1 VNEPHVSFT
10 AAPVVISTIHFP
22 SVFVWCQVEGR
33 TTELASLWISRKR
46 PLPLDPVTTATPLDP
61 LTTAT
66 PLDPLTTA
74 TPLDPLSAANN
85 GSTAKPALAYGKEE
99 IVEGK
104 TFDNSSDLPT
114 TIGYNISQVMT
125 TSLKIRLLPT
135 SNILTPIFLEFM
147 HTYTPLP
154 FTCYFIFY

>member
-10 AAPVVISTIHFP
+10 ATPVVISTIHFP

-46 PLPLDPVTTATPLDP
+46 PVPLDPV
-61 LTTAT
+61 
-66 PLDPLTTA
+66 TTA

-85 GSTAKPALAYGKEE
+85 GSTAKPVRTTAKPALAYGKEE

-104 TFDNSSDLPT
+104 TFDNSSDLPS

-125 TSLKIRLLPT
+125 TSLKIQFDSTL
-135 SNILTPIFLEFM
+135 SIQKEI
-147 HTYTPLP
+147 
-154 FTCYFIFY
+154 TCSDHCVIKNRTN